1 MVSYKTVLEAAQQQ
15 AQQQGFEASRAEWL
29 LLDLLHWNRTQ
40 FIMHLNE
47 EMPEN
52 QVDMYKQAVERMLK
66 GEPIQYI
73 VGFQSFYGETFE
85 VTPDCLIPRPETE
98 EVMLYFLE
106 QLNEG
111 ERVVDIGTG
120 SGVLPIMLKRL
131 MPSLDVYATDLYRA
145 PLDVAARNADTHQV
159 DIHWLQGDVL
169 TPLIEQDIKVDG
181 LISNPPYISQD
192 EREVMDQSVIDYEPA
207 QALFAGN
214 KGYAIYEKMLQ
225 QLPQVLNPDAQVV
238 FEIGYKQA
246 HDLTQMIHELYP
258 TIDVNIVKDMNN
270 NDRILAFQWHLAS

>member
-1 MVSYKTVLEAAQQQ
+1 MVNYKTALETAQQQ

-29 LLDLLHWNRTQ
+29 LLDCLHWNRTQ
-40 FIMHLNE
+40 LIMHLND
-47 EMPEN
+47 EMPESH
-52 QVDMYKQAVERMLK
+52 VKMYEQAVERMLK

-131 MPSLDVYATDLYRA
+131 MPSLDVYATDLYQA
-145 PLDVAARNADTHQV
+145 PLEVAKRNAGHHQ
-159 DIHWLQGDVL
+159 IEIQWLKGDVL
-169 TPLIEQDIKVDG
+169 TPLIERNIKVDG
-181 LISNPPYISQD
+181 LISNPPYISQN
-192 EREVMDQSVIDYEPA
+192 ERDVMDQSVIDYEPS
-207 QALFAGN
+207 QALFAEN
-214 KGYAIYEKMLQ
+214 EGYAIYEKILQ
-225 QLPQVLNPDAQVV
+225 QLPQVLNAGAHVV
-238 FEIGYKQA
+238 FEIGYHQADYLKQFI
-246 HDLTQMIHELYP
+246 QNLYP
-258 TIDVNIVKDMNN
+258 TIPVNVVKDMNG
-270 NDRILAFQWHLAS
+270 NDRILAFQWSAES

>member
-1 MVSYKTVLEAAQQQ
+1 MVNYKTALETAQQQ

-29 LLDLLHWNRTQ
+29 LLDCLRWNRTQ
-40 FIMHLNE
+40 LIMHLND
-47 EMPEN
+47 EMPESH
-52 QVDMYKQAVERMLK
+52 VKMYEQAVERMLK

-131 MPSLDVYATDLYRA
+131 MPSLDVYATDLYQA
-145 PLDVAARNADTHQV
+145 PLEVAKRNADHHQV
-159 DIHWLQGDVL
+159 EVQWLQGDVL
-169 TPLIEQDIKVDG
+169 TPLIERNIKVDG
-181 LISNPPYISQD
+181 LISNPPYISQN
-192 EREVMDQSVIDYEPA
+192 ERDVMDQSVIDYEPS
-207 QALFAGN
+207 QALFAEN
-214 KGYAIYEKMLQ
+214 EGYAIYEKILK
-225 QLPQVLNPDAQVV
+225 QLPQVLNAGAHVV
-238 FEIGYKQA
+238 FEIGYQQADYLKQFI
-246 HDLTQMIHELYP
+246 QNLYP
-258 TIDVNIVKDMNN
+258 TIPVNVVKDMND
-270 NDRILAFQWHLAS
+270 NDRILAFQWFSES